1 VNKLR
6 LIASAALLL
15 SSGLALAQSTPD
27 LGRAQKQADNVFRWI
42 KVHAERPAA
51 APAAAPAPVA
61 QAAVKRTAPA
71 PAAAPVRVASAGNAS
86 PLAAVSSAAAATAA
100 SPEAMLQ
107 ANPTAAGY
115 AADSQPANT
124 AYTSSAPASAGAT
137 QYAPS
142 QAQPAVEVPASSAVA
157 ETPSEPALNLI
168 KRVDPELPAGF
179 ELNERGFA
187 QISFTV
193 EPDGRVSNANIL
205 KASIKRLGYAAAEAV
220 RQWRFEP
227 VKTAQHVAVQIEFAP
242 E

>member
-1 VNKLR
+1 MNKLR

-15 SSGLALAQSTPD
+15 SSSLAFAQAAKTTD
-27 LGRAQKQADNVFRWI
+27 MGRAQKQADNVFRWI

-51 APAAAPAPVA
+51 PAAAPAPVA
-61 QAAVKRTAPA
+61 QAVAKRPAPA
-71 PAAAPVRVASAGNAS
+71 PARVASAGTAS
-86 PLAAVSSAAAATAA
+86 PLVALSSAAATTAA

-107 ANPTAAGY
+107 ANPPAAGF
-115 AADSQPANT
+115 AAEAQPSST
-124 AYTSSAPASAGAT
+124 AYASSAPVSADAT
-137 QYAPS
+137 QYAPA

-157 ETPSEPALNLI
+157 EAPAEPALNLI

-193 EPDGRVSNANIL
+193 EPDGRVSNANVL

-220 RQWRFEP
+220 RQWRFDP
-227 VKTAQHVAVQIEFAP
+227 VKTAQNVAVQIEFAP